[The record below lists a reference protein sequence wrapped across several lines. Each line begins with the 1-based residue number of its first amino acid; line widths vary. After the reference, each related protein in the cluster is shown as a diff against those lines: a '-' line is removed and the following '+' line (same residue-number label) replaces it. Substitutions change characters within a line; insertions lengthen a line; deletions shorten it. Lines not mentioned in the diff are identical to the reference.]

1 MVRSGKRVP
10 GKRVYR
16 NPLMARRSL
25 PPDPAASITADINIS
40 NYLKMGIRM
49 PPKCQAVISVHIQSY
64 HLPDVSDTGG
74 CRGFIG

>member
-49 PPKCQAVISVHIQSY
+49 PDSCQPVINANIQADR
-64 HLPDVSDTGG
+64 LPDISDTGG